1 MIENTQ
7 KFRAEVFGARFNN
20 NCKEFQKLLTQGKLQ
35 ELTDISKK
43 LDEELKKYW
52 EQGLLGVAFV
62 GAYNAGKS
70 TQIAALTG
78 RRDIKIGSDVTT
90 DTTTKYDWN
99 GIKLIDTPGLW
110 ADRKDHDKI
119 TYDAIKKADLL
130 IFCLTYDLFD
140 DITVENFKNLAYEQR
155 YQWKILLVINKMS
168 DEAGEETEKIANYRE
183 SLAHSLKPSNI
194 NEFPIC
200 FIDAK
205 QYCEGVDN
213 KNKNLINASRFQ
225 TFIEELNT
233 FVNKRGDKARF
244 DTPVRIAQGC
254 VDEAQLSFIKTINS
268 TQDEA
273 FLALF
278 NSLSRVVEKER
289 ERLRNNV
296 NDIKLKK
303 TGEILNQ
310 IPILSSAIDKDNFIS
325 VKAEVMSTVK
335 KCYETAQQQIQQEF
349 DKTIDSVKQEF
360 EKIFQSDL
368 SIALQNSL
376 LSKLSQETSL
386 VTPIN
391 PKKEQLKDIQRII
404 SASFKIMELIFS
416 DMAVNEATKK
426 AIEAANEDMKKAQM
440 SLFEA
445 QRTENTAN
453 INAAEAALNQSMEKK
468 SQLSSPFISKE
479 QVTGSWLHQ
488 KILNIDNNFLGNQF
502 TPGVEIEIAKNIAN
516 AAIFLSYAATA
527 VGVVRDVLN
536 LAQEQEHQKN
546 LAKAREEIPTQLTAN
561 SEDLKI
567 QIEEYRLNFEKIFF
581 EDIIQQ
587 EIDAFK
593 KLKLEETINS
603 NTWLKKL
610 SEIREEFVD
619 ILSSVQTL

>member
-1 MIENTQ
+1 MIQNTQ
-7 KFRAEVFGARFNN
+7 EFRAEVFGARFKE

-43 LDEELKKYW
+43 LDEELKIYR

-70 TQIAALTG
+70 TQITALTG

-110 ADRKDHDKI
+110 ADRKDHDEI

-183 SLAHSLKPSNI
+183 SLAHSLKPNNI

-213 KNKNLINASRFQ
+213 KNKNLIEASRFQ
-225 TFIEELNT
+225 TFIEKLNT

-273 FLALF
+273 FLELF
-278 NSLSRVVEKER
+278 NRLSRVVEKER
-289 ERLRNNV
+289 ECLRNSV
-296 NDIKLKK
+296 NDIKLKNSE
-303 TGEILNQ
+303 EILKQ
-310 IPILSSAIDKDNFIS
+310 ITNLSSAIGEDNFRSEQTI
-325 VKAEVMSTVK
+325 VMSTVN
-335 KCYETAQQQIQQEF
+335 KCYETAERQIQQEF
-349 DKTIDSVKQEF
+349 NKTIDSLKQEF
-360 EKIFQSDL
+360 ETIFKSNL
-368 SIALQNSL
+368 SIALQESL
-376 LSKLSQETSL
+376 LSKKTLERLSI
-386 VTPIN
+386 TPIK
-391 PKKEQLKDIQRII
+391 PKNEQLEDIKTIIVGNVQLIGFIFKD
-404 SASFKIMELIFS
+404 ASL
-416 DMAVNEATKK
+416 NEETKN
-426 AIEAANEDMKKAQM
+426 AIKAANEDIKKAQM
-440 SLFEA
+440 SFFEA
-445 QRTENTAN
+445 QRTGDVAN
-453 INAAEAALNQSMEKK
+453 INNAEKSLNEVMQNNNE
-468 SQLSSPFISKE
+468 LNSPFINE
-479 QVTGSWLHQ
+479 NQVAGSWLHHQ
-488 KILNIDNNFLGNQF
+488 FINFDNNILGNRF
-502 TPGVEIEIAKNIAN
+502 TPGQEIEIAKNIAN
-516 AAIFLSYAATA
+516 AATFISYTLAV
-527 VGVVRDVLN
+527 VGVAAEAWSIV
-536 LAQEQEHQKN
+536 QEQERQK
-546 LAKAREEIPTQLTAN
+546 KIEQVRQKIITQLTAN
-561 SEDLKI
+561 SEDLKG
-567 QIEEYRLNFEKIFF
+567 QLEKRLSDFEEIFLKDIKQKID
-581 EDIIQQ
+581 EL
-587 EIDAFK
+587 K
-593 KLKLEETINS
+593 KLKQKEIINS
-603 NTWLKKL
+603 HTWLKQL
-610 SEIREEFVD
+610 SKIRQEFED

>member
-1 MIENTQ
+1 MIQNTQ
-7 KFRAEVFGARFNN
+7 EFRAEVFGARFNE
-20 NCKEFQKLLTQGKLQ
+20 NCTEFQKLLTQGKLQ

-43 LDEELKKYW
+43 LDEELKICR

-70 TQIAALTG
+70 TQITALTG

-110 ADRKDHDKI
+110 ADRKDHDEI

-183 SLAHSLKPSNI
+183 SLAHSLKPNNI

-213 KNKNLINASRFQ
+213 KNKNLIEASRFQ
-225 TFIEELNT
+225 TFIEKLNT

-273 FLALF
+273 FLELF
-278 NSLSRVVEKER
+278 NRLSRVVEKER
-289 ERLRNNV
+289 ECLRNSV
-296 NDIKLKK
+296 NDIKLKNSE
-303 TGEILNQ
+303 EILKQ
-310 IPILSSAIDKDNFIS
+310 ITNLSSAIGEDNFRSEQTI
-325 VKAEVMSTVK
+325 VMSTVN
-335 KCYETAQQQIQQEF
+335 KCYETAERQIQQEF
-349 DKTIDSVKQEF
+349 NKTIDSLKQEF
-360 EKIFQSDL
+360 ETIFKSNL
-368 SIALQNSL
+368 SIALQESL
-376 LSKLSQETSL
+376 LSKETLERLSI
-386 VTPIN
+386 TPIK
-391 PKKEQLKDIQRII
+391 PKNEQLEDIKKITVGTVQLIGFI
-404 SASFKIMELIFS
+404 FKYASL
-416 DMAVNEATKK
+416 NEETKN
-426 AIEAANEDMKKAQM
+426 AIKAANEDIKKAQM
-440 SLFEA
+440 SFSEA
-445 QRTENTAN
+445 QRTGDVAN
-453 INAAEAALNQSMEKK
+453 INNAEKSLNEVMQNNNE
-468 SQLSSPFISKE
+468 LNSPFINE
-479 QVTGSWLHQ
+479 NQVAGSWLHHQ
-488 KILNIDNNFLGNQF
+488 FINFDNNILGNLF
-502 TPGVEIEIAKNIAN
+502 TPGQEIEIAKNIAN
-516 AAIFLSYAATA
+516 AATFINYTSAF
-527 VGVVRDVLN
+527 VGVAAEAWIIL
-536 LAQEQEHQKN
+536 QEQERQK
-546 LAKAREEIPTQLTAN
+546 KIEQVRQKIITQLTAN
-561 SEDLKI
+561 SEDLKG
-567 QIEEYRLNFEKIFF
+567 QLEKCLSNFEEKFLKDIKQKI
-581 EDIIQQ
+581 DDLKNLKQK
-587 EIDAFK
+587 EI
-593 KLKLEETINS
+593 INS
-603 NTWLKKL
+603 HTWLKQL
-610 SEIREEFVD
+610 SKIRQEFED